1 MNLMKRILWI
11 AAAAALSVAA
21 AFYGPAGKT
30 SLPKEAP
37 QAVLGQ
43 KLPEAETPAAWDA
56 VYLGIEKY
64 GNIGRAEA
72 LDPERAVHRFL
83 VNGEEKEF
91 RIDCGDIYPAEMTAE
106 EKAGD
111 PDFFG
116 VLPAEDGAYPIQNVL
131 REGESFRITE
141 KDGVIVSCEPAGA
154 ASAGPPAA
162 SSGSLTVAELPV
174 SGVPGKRTVKNFLQ
188 TALMPAGS
196 TLYVYGGGWDWQD
209 IGSSHETRT
218 IGVSPFWTR
227 FFNAQDAGYRYEDDE
242 HPESSVYPYGEWNQY
257 YYAGLDCSG
266 YVGWV
271 LYNTLYDKSLQ
282 YPGFVSSAGGMA
294 KKFSEQY
301 GLGTFTRD
309 ASSLYPGDIVSI
321 SGHVWIVA
329 GVCDDGSIV
338 LLHSCP
344 TKSRTEG
351 SGGGVQLTAVST
363 KSREDYS
370 CDAFLLADRY
380 MSRYYPVW
388 YERYETTLFD
398 TNLYLDFPED
408 KPALGVFHWNI
419 TDAALS
425 ETGGTMTGL
434 ADPEGIREMS
444 AEEVL
449 KELFAE

>member
-11 AAAAALSVAA
+11 VAAAALSVAA
-21 AFYGPAGKT
+21 AFYGQTGKT
-30 SLPKEAP
+30 ALSEGAP
-37 QAVLGQ
+37 QAAALQ
-43 KLPEAETPAAWDA
+43 KLPETKNPVAWDA
-56 VYLGIEKY
+56 VYLGIKNY
-64 GNIGRAEA
+64 GNIGRAKA

-91 RIDCGDIYPAEMTAE
+91 RIDCGEIYPAEMTAE
-106 EKAGD
+106 EKAED
-111 PDFFG
+111 PNFFG
-116 VLPAEDGAYPIQNVL
+116 VLPAEDGAYPIQNIL
-131 REGESFRITE
+131 REGENFRITE
-141 KDGVIVSCEPAGA
+141 KDGIILSCEPAGA
-154 ASAGPPAA
+154 ASAGP
-162 SSGSLTVAELPV
+162 LTAAELPV

-218 IGVSPFWTR
+218 IGVSPFWTQ
-227 FFNAQDAGYRYEDDE
+227 FFNAQDAGYRYEDNE
-242 HPESSVYPYGEWNQY
+242 HPESSVYPFGEWNQY

-321 SGHVWIVA
+321 SGHVWVVA

-344 TKSRTEG
+344 SKSRTEG
-351 SGGGVQLTAVST
+351 SGGGVQLTAVSA
-363 KSREDYS
+363 KGQKDHS

-380 MSRYYPVW
+380 MSRYFPAW

-398 TNLYLDFPED
+398 TDLYLDFPED

-434 ADPEGIREMS
+434 ADPDGIREMS

>member
-11 AAAAALSVAA
+11 VAAAALSVAA
-21 AFYGPAGKT
+21 AFYGQTGKT
-30 SLPKEAP
+30 AFSEGAP
-37 QAVLGQ
+37 QAAALQ
-43 KLPEAETPAAWDA
+43 KLPETENPVAWDA
-56 VYLGIEKY
+56 VYLGIKNY

-91 RIDCGDIYPAEMTAE
+91 RIDCGEIYPAEMTAA
-106 EKAGD
+106 EKAED
-111 PDFFG
+111 PNFFG
-116 VLPAEDGAYPIQNVL
+116 VLPAEDGAYPIQNIL
-131 REGESFRITE
+131 REGENFRVTE
-141 KDGVIVSCEPAGA
+141 KDGIILSCEPAGA
-154 ASAGPPAA
+154 ASAGP
-162 SSGSLTVAELPV
+162 LTAAELPV

-218 IGVSPFWTR
+218 IGVSPFWTQ

-242 HPESSVYPYGEWNQY
+242 HPESSVYPFGEWNQY

-266 YVGWV
+266 YVGWA
-271 LYNTLYDKSLQ
+271 LYNTMYDKSLQ

-294 KKFSEQY
+294 RKFSEQY
-301 GLGTFTRD
+301 GLGTFTRG
-309 ASSLYPGDIVSI
+309 ASSLYPGDIVST

-344 TKSRTEG
+344 TKSRAEG
-351 SGGGVQLTAVST
+351 SGGGVQLTAVSA
-363 KSREDYS
+363 KGQEDHS

-380 MSRYYPVW
+380 MSRYFPVW

-398 TNLYLDFPED
+398 TDLYLDFPED
-408 KPALGVFHWNI
+408 KPAPGVFHWNI

-425 ETGGTMTGL
+425 ETAETMTGL
-434 ADPEGIREMS
+434 ADPDGIREMS

>member
-11 AAAAALSVAA
+11 VAAAALSVAA
-21 AFYGPAGKT
+21 AFYGQTGKAAL
-30 SLPKEAP
+30 SEGAP
-37 QAVLGQ
+37 QAAALQ
-43 KLPEAETPAAWDA
+43 KLPETENPVAWDA
-56 VYLGIEKY
+56 VYLGIENY

-91 RIDCGDIYPAEMTAE
+91 RIDCGEIYPAEMTAA
-106 EKAGD
+106 EKAED
-111 PDFFG
+111 PNFFG
-116 VLPAEDGAYPIQNVL
+116 VLPAENGAYPIQNIL
-131 REGESFRITE
+131 REGENFRITE
-141 KDGVIVSCEPAGA
+141 KDGIILSCEPAGA
-154 ASAGPPAA
+154 ASAGP
-162 SSGSLTVAELPV
+162 LTAAELPV

-218 IGVSPFWTR
+218 IGVSPFWTQ
-227 FFNAQDAGYRYEDDE
+227 FFNAQDAGYRYKDKE
-242 HPESSVYPYGEWNQY
+242 HPESSVFPCGEWNQY

-266 YVGWV
+266 YVGWA

-294 KKFSEQY
+294 RKFSEQY
-301 GLGTFTRD
+301 GLGTFTRG

-351 SGGGVQLTAVST
+351 SGGGVQLTAVSA
-363 KSREDYS
+363 KGQEDHS

-380 MSRYYPVW
+380 MSRYFPAW

-398 TNLYLDFPED
+398 TDLYLDFPED

-425 ETGGTMTGL
+425 ETGGIMTGL
-434 ADPEGIREMS
+434 ADPDGIREMS